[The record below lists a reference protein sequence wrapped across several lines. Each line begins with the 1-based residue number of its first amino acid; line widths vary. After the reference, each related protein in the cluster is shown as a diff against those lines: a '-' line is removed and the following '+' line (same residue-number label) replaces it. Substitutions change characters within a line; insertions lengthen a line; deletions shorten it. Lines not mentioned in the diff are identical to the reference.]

1 MILLILLIFLI
12 VISYTYW
19 GGAIRQNAESF
30 GDRQRKYKE
39 YFPGETS
46 VPPEM
51 LYTGTQTEILRQNP
65 GAQLTDRA
73 RSLPDRELL
82 NEYFS
87 DPNKVVV
94 R

>member
-1 MILLILLIFLI
+1 MLHRIDDSDDI
-12 VISYTYW
+12 
-19 GGAIRQNAESF
+19 GASLARFRE
-30 GDRQRKYKE
+30 RKYKE

-73 RSLPDRELL
+73 RSLPDNELL